1 MQSVASCTLDLVPSA
16 GGRGEK
22 TSSLPS
28 DKTQS
33 TEVFNDRR
41 SWSAKYGTV
50 GEDRLRPLVDRTGW
64 VTSTGPNGAV
74 VPNSRALIGPFERS
88 PPSGYATVPSN
99 KLPSTC
105 KYLSGDT
112 RATCLAGRAP
122 DRLRNPRWDR
132 SRRSRSIMSV

>member
-1 MQSVASCTLDLVPSA
+1 MQSVASCTLDLVPKLPGSE
-16 GGRGEK
+16 GKKRRPC
-22 TSSLPS
+22 PS

-74 VPNSRALIGPFERS
+74 VR
-88 PPSGYATVPSN
+88 
-99 KLPSTC
+99 
-105 KYLSGDT
+105 D
-112 RATCLAGRAP
+112 
-122 DRLRNPRWDR
+122 
-132 SRRSRSIMSV
+132 